1 MNVGTGEWINGIEP
15 QLCWLHFLQLEL
27 SQLMFLCFIFGI
39 SKMWAKEINISET
52 VRSK

>member
-27 SQLMFLCFIFGI
+27 SQFISLGFVFGI
-39 SKMWAKEINISET
+39 AKMWAKEINISEI
-52 VRSK
+52 VRRK